1 MKPLLFV
8 LALLFVTPAWSQ
20 AIVVAT
26 CGSGAYPVGQ
36 LHQLTM
42 DPAGYL
48 CVSTTTT
55 AAAATGTPGPAS
67 HVLGARPRLSVPK
80 PPAPLPEPKK

>member
-1 MKPLLFV
+1 MKHLLFV
-8 LALLFVTPAWSQ
+8 LALLFVTAAHGQ

-42 DPAGYL
+42 NPAGYL
-48 CVSTTTT
+48 CVSTTT
-55 AAAATGTPGPAS
+55 
-67 HVLGARPRLSVPK
+67 VLGTLREGQGAAPTSPEAKTLPEPPK
-80 PPAPLPEPKK
+80 QPTPLPEPKK

>member
-1 MKPLLFV
+1 MKHLLFV

-42 DPAGYL
+42 NPAGDHL
-48 CVSTTTT
+48 CGLDGATTTMAGT
-55 AAAATGTPGPAS
+55 EVTPGAS
-67 HVLGARPRLSVPK
+67 GAPDEKRPPT
-80 PPAPLPEPKK
+80 ALPEPKK